1 MSEPKQIRLNLQH
14 AESIVAAG
22 ACEIFAAYV
31 ARGLV
36 EDANE
41 AEFRQKALVQ
51 AARIAQ
57 EASRFISEGA
67 DRFDDQQEM
76 GGGITILK

>member
-1 MSEPKQIRLNLQH
+1 
-14 AESIVAAG
+14 
-22 ACEIFAAYV
+22 
-31 ARGLV
+31 
-36 EDANE
+36 
-41 AEFRQKALVQ
+41 LVQ